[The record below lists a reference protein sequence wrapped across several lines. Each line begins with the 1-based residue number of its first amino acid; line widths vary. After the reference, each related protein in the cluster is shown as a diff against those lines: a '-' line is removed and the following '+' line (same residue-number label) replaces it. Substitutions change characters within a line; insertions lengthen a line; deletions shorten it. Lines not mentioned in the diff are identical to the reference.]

1 MNPVMSIE
9 VNEDQLR
16 TMNRRL
22 ESFAQSIAKPI
33 EANRQASIA
42 LYGWT
47 VRNFDKQG
55 GLQGGWAPLRPR
67 TIKQKAKIGKEVPLV
82 RTGHMRSGFTQFYSD
97 DNAGVGNEVEYSKF
111 HHGGTANIPRR
122 ELLPRRD
129 VVLQIGLKVYG
140 AYVARQVAKVN
151 A

>member
-1 MNPVMSIE
+1 MIPTVSVE
-9 VNEDQLR
+9 LNEDQLR
-16 TMNRRL
+16 SMNRKL
-22 ESFAQSIAKPI
+22 ERFAESIARPI

-47 VRNFDKQG
+47 IRNFDRQG
-55 GLQGGWAPLRPR
+55 SFQGGWASLRPS
-67 TIKQKAKIGKEVPLV
+67 TIRQKMRIGKEVPLV
-82 RTGHMRSGFTQFYSD
+82 RSGHMRDGFTQFYSN

-111 HHGGTANIPRR
+111 HHFGTSKMARR

-140 AYVARQVAKVN
+140 AYVDRQVARAN